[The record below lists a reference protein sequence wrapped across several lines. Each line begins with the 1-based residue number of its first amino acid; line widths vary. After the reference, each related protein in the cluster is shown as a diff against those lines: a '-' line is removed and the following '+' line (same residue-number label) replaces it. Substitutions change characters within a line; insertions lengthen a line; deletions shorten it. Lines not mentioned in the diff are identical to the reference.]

1 MQTSWLSLY
10 RWKAALTLGFWRS
23 DGSESDVSA
32 LIALTTS
39 LSSPGGEPS
48 MKLDTTSVEDM
59 LDLCHVPVRVI
70 GGNSGVGYGRWDV
83 TSESADEA
91 PHCLLLV
98 SQRGYV

>member
-1 MQTSWLSLY
+1 
-10 RWKAALTLGFWRS
+10 
-23 DGSESDVSA
+23 
-32 LIALTTS
+32 
-39 LSSPGGEPS
+39 